1 MKQMLSVFRATIAAI
16 LVAAAALISSHS
28 ASRAVRADELPFP
41 RDHHPWGHFPVGS
54 WKLVRTT
61 AELLDD
67 KEQVVNVTTTD
78 TRTTLVAVDATG
90 YTLRT
95 DATVDVASR
104 RIVNAPQTTRHGFYG
119 EAPGQGFDVKR
130 LADSSLTIDGHVV
143 PCEVRQVILSSDN
156 QKLFGTVYYSSQFP
170 PFVLRRELSLEGA
183 ADEKTVSVEG
193 KPGEIEGKR
202 GVESKHSTT
211 LVEVVALDLPY
222 RIRGELRQA
231 SHVKTT
237 QKLPQSTKITL
248 EVHSDEVPGGVVAH
262 WASETDGTGRM
273 LRRSTLEL
281 SEYSVPSS
289 EGQPQP
295 LPFRRPRKATRRM
308 DQR

>member
-1 MKQMLSVFRATIAAI
+1 MRLAFRVTFAAI
-16 LVAAAALISSHS
+16 AISSAAL
-28 ASRAVRADELPFP
+28 ADELPFP

-54 WKLVRTT
+54 WKKVRTT

-67 KEQVVNVTTTD
+67 KEQVVNITTTD
-78 TRTTLVAVDATG
+78 TTTRLVAVDATG

-104 RIVNAPQTTRHGFYG
+104 RIVAAPQTTRYGFYG
-119 EAPGQGFDVKR
+119 ETPGQAFSVKR
-130 LADSSLTIDGHVV
+130 SADASLTIDGLLI
-143 PCEVRQVILSSDN
+143 PCEVRQVVMSSDN
-156 QKLFGTVYYSSQFP
+156 NKLISTVHYSSQFP
-170 PFVLRRELSLEGA
+170 PFVLRREMSVEGA
-183 ADEKTVSVEG
+183 AEERTVSVEV
-193 KPGEIEGKR
+193 KASAEG
-202 GVESKHSTT
+202 KHSTT
-211 LVEVVALDLPY
+211 LVEVVALDLPH

-237 QKLPQSTKITL
+237 QRLPQSTKITL

-262 WASETDGTGRM
+262 WASETNTTGRV

-281 SEYSVPSS
+281 TEYSVPSS

-295 LPFRRPRKATRRM
+295 LPFRRPRKAARRM
-308 DQR
+308 DIR